1 MSKISLLT
9 LQKMRQPSPDWSK
22 SDLLRLLSYFEGEL
36 QARDVAIATLKAE
49 KAKQLLYQ
57 AKYGRFGLG
66 DPFIALQRDAEG
78 KNDTGFDEAAIKSMY
93 DNQLAQLENLIA
105 TQRKAQ
111 LKMREQLGNSEKR
124 FHKLCTELE
133 EEKQKHAQDTA
144 QGDDVTYMLEKE
156 RERLKAEIDFE
167 KSQNKKLEKDLKK
180 ALASLEEEKANAA
193 RHKQV
198 AIMLIKER
206 KNLIERI
213 VAENH
218 LRDEMENALT
228 DGKSKIQ
235 SMAEG
240 LAQESK
246 KSLKM
251 EVALDKQSCKFD
263 TEREALRLRLQ
274 EEEKQT
280 NMLRAEVACLSKQLE
295 SLQLQIRNSTSSPI
309 ASQLRSSV
317 SPARTTNSSSARSTP
332 LTGGVLSA
340 SAGLASQSVSSG
352 PNTPPP
358 QGYSPQPSSVASS
371 VRPGANLY
379 PAHGLTKVYTS
390 PPGSKGAEGIRMNS
404 SSPEKET
411 YKPDVSPVG
420 NVIRRNTGQVGMRL
434 GTVGTIERLEV
445 DVGSGSRMVNILPS
459 SSVTTHG
466 AGKISFHVASSGSQN
481 SGQTPMRKTA
491 AFSPTNTSAVGRG
504 VPPPLPPNKPNFVS
518 PSSSTSKPCPP
529 PKVSVLQTSGQD
541 HHYSSPAGKTTAQQS
556 QRSVQ
561 IPVTVVGGSN
571 QPSPSGSVA
580 SVRTQV
586 RETSPSAVRKSSQP
600 LVVVSTP
607 SQHPSC
613 AATSVAATSSSS
625 SHLEFLG
632 LEMASLQNV
641 LATMMSGKTS
651 ACNTHVNR
659 PGTLSLLT
667 SNSSSHSSK
676 PMATETSLARNKQNL
691 NGDSFSVENTN
702 SLSFTTDTQIKI
714 RTQNFSSA
722 NSYTEQNIPL
732 SEVTC
737 NTTDYNIPHHVQNDY
752 LEPVQQNVSL
762 SSSTSYTTGGYQSQ
776 PQPVINVPPSSTFRN
791 IPRSRSPTKSRTS
804 SFQKLSV
811 PCKPSHSTFSSLSH
825 SVEDPPVHQ
834 LSTKGDASA
843 LEQLLCSCPSSVNMV
858 VKDNSTA
865 LHRAAEQDQD
875 ICLKLLLEKGAK
887 PDCFRDDQMTPLHI
901 AALKGYAKCVEVLL
915 TNGAQVNLLAQKKQ
929 TALHLAIKGGHA
941 ECCDMLI
948 RYNADILLT
957 DQAGL
962 TSVHYAV
969 QNNHSHILKP
979 LLNKLGLSQSKDS
992 DIGYQLMSITDND
1005 GWTVA
1010 HMAAYLPKPD
1020 CLIILAESMGLDLEV
1035 KDHLGRSVPAVA
1047 SPACK
1052 EILSELDHFVKPLL
1066 KVNVELRYILEQKV
1080 VSNVQI
1086 GTLDVCPS
1094 MGWRYLEDR
1103 LRNTLNVYLTHLDA
1117 GLKTRRISRLDG
1129 DSDKEFS
1136 LGVGLTNITQYE
1148 LGLYRWNPGV
1158 PSDTVPY
1165 TMMYNNQLRKI
1176 TIIVDG
1182 LDNMSELI
1190 AFDVLQPVA
1199 TINNYLRLLEQNKT
1213 VILYGPSG
1221 SGKSYLAQR
1230 LAQSIAAQEIS
1241 LGRKPRINQ
1250 LSLET
1255 GYPWLSFFT
1264 FLREK
1269 NCVLPM
1275 DRVNDNEA
1283 PIVVLDNLDQVDMAH
1298 MFGELLDAM
1307 EYRGAKHTFVLRDGQ
1322 GESRIHYLSDHFY
1335 LIGTMNKSRSLGVD
1349 LSILPRFRW
1358 VQFRLDTEPLRGLLA
1373 RHFWRRIFNI
1383 YRGQLPSPDDPV
1395 LRAIEWIICV
1405 WHRLNDSLNK
1415 LGLMEV
1421 VIGPCM
1427 FFKCP
1432 LEKQDH
1438 QIILEWMKSFW
1449 NKKIAPS
1456 VRETVKRGTGSE
1468 TPPDGHNKVANTA
1481 LYVLMQR
1488 SIMIGCPLAGQEK
1501 ENYLAGFYGS
1511 NELDIPLKTNDRA
1524 LSLSSQ
1530 KRLKACSGSVSTR
1543 RWRSEIDETQTR
1555 IRGRPSKEEKET
1567 VNTNQTSNIKRR
1579 SLSES
1584 SVNKALQIEEQQGLV
1599 SPSSLHA
1606 KVAKL
1611 EVKSPK
1617 LVNIKAVFFSP
1628 SSRTPQ
1634 KSDSTLSATSVHKS
1648 GRVSPLLSL
1657 VAGRHTSPQKS
1668 RSTENISSSGTY
1680 NYAKVKSPGPFSFSL
1695 STPKSNLNIFKLL
1708 DKAYNEESLSK
1719 KLSEEMPDFSVFDQ
1733 VTTPTEESSKAFY
1746 FGQKDEKNSD
1756 FSTEKSPTLKRKVD
1770 SFTASSKEE
1779 NYES

>member
-1 MSKISLLT
+1 MLFYVWFMCMLH
-9 LQKMRQPSPDWSK
+9 
-22 SDLLRLLSYFEGEL
+22 
-36 QARDVAIATLKAE
+36 V
-49 KAKQLLYQ
+49 
-57 AKYGRFGLG
+57 
-66 DPFIALQRDAEG
+66 
-78 KNDTGFDEAAIKSMY
+78 
-93 DNQLAQLENLIA
+93 LA
-105 TQRKAQ
+105 
-111 LKMREQLGNSEKR
+111 
-124 FHKLCTELE
+124 
-133 EEKQKHAQDTA
+133 
-144 QGDDVTYMLEKE
+144 
-156 RERLKAEIDFE
+156 
-167 KSQNKKLEKDLKK
+167 
-180 ALASLEEEKANAA
+180 
-193 RHKQV
+193 
-198 AIMLIKER
+198 
-206 KNLIERI
+206 
-213 VAENH
+213 
-218 LRDEMENALT
+218 
-228 DGKSKIQ
+228 
-235 SMAEG
+235 
-240 LAQESK
+240 
-246 KSLKM
+246 
-251 EVALDKQSCKFD
+251 
-263 TEREALRLRLQ
+263 
-274 EEEKQT
+274 
-280 NMLRAEVACLSKQLE
+280 
-295 SLQLQIRNSTSSPI
+295 
-309 ASQLRSSV
+309 
-317 SPARTTNSSSARSTP
+317 
-332 LTGGVLSA
+332 
-340 SAGLASQSVSSG
+340 
-352 PNTPPP
+352 
-358 QGYSPQPSSVASS
+358 
-371 VRPGANLY
+371 
-379 PAHGLTKVYTS
+379 
-390 PPGSKGAEGIRMNS
+390 
-404 SSPEKET
+404 
-411 YKPDVSPVG
+411 
-420 NVIRRNTGQVGMRL
+420 
-434 GTVGTIERLEV
+434 
-445 DVGSGSRMVNILPS
+445 
-459 SSVTTHG
+459 
-466 AGKISFHVASSGSQN
+466 ISF
-481 SGQTPMRKTA
+481 
-491 AFSPTNTSAVGRG
+491 
-504 VPPPLPPNKPNFVS
+504 
-518 PSSSTSKPCPP
+518 
-529 PKVSVLQTSGQD
+529 
-541 HHYSSPAGKTTAQQS
+541 
-556 QRSVQ
+556 
-561 IPVTVVGGSN
+561 
-571 QPSPSGSVA
+571 
-580 SVRTQV
+580 
-586 RETSPSAVRKSSQP
+586 QP

-676 PMATETSLARNKQNL
+676 PMATEISLARNKQNL

-714 RTQNFSSA
+714 RTTQNFSSA
-722 NSYTEQNIPL
+722 NSYSEQNIPL

-737 NTTDYNIPHHVQNDY
+737 NTTDYNIPHHVQNHY

-776 PQPVINVPPSSTFRN
+776 PQPVINVPPSSTYRN

-875 ICLKLLLEKGAK
+875 ICLKLLVEKGAK
-887 PDCFRDDQMTPLHI
+887 PNCFRDDQMTPLHI

-969 QNNHSHILKP
+969 QNNHSHILKL

-1052 EILSELDHFVKPLL
+1052 EILSELDLFVKPLL

-1103 LRNTLNVYLTHLDA
+1103 LRNTLNVYITHLDA

-1148 LGLYRWNPGV
+1148 LGLYRWNPGE

-1241 LGRKPRINQ
+1241 LGRKPKIYQ
-1250 LSLET
+1250 LSLEN

-1449 NKKIAPS
+1449 NKKVAPS

-1501 ENYLAGFYGS
+1501 ENYMAGFYGS

-1543 RWRSEIDETQTR
+1543 RWRSETDETQTR

-1756 FSTEKSPTLKRKVD
+1756 FSTEKSPTLKRKVN